1 MNCPVRVRFLVCAVA
16 AGLGLQSAWAAD
28 MLSAPR
34 ADADYARPVPLFD
47 TPAQTFAV
55 VPATWMEVAP
65 VRTDLTSPPEARVL
79 RSISETIATIQ
90 PAAPPQAPPPPVA
103 PPPAV
108 ATSAPGV
115 PAPGTATPATATP
128 ATGTEAA
135 PAMAV
140 MQADDEDLWARIR
153 RGFKMPDLDTWR
165 ARQTT
170 RWYADKPQY
179 IERISTRA
187 SMYLY
192 HIVAEVEKRGMPTEI
207 ALLPFIESGMQP
219 NAVSI
224 AKAAGLWQFIPSTGT
239 KYALEQNMWKDER
252 FGVIE
257 STRAALDYLQKLYGE
272 FGDWQLALA
281 AYNYGE
287 LGVER
292 AIANARRHHRSTA
305 YKDLRLPHETE
316 FYVPKLQ
323 AIKNIIADPQR
334 YGITL
339 PEIPDR
345 PYFVSED
352 IPADMDVATAARLAE
367 IPIDEFQAL
376 NPAFNRPLIIGASSP
391 TILLPAD
398 HAEAFET
405 NLVAVE
411 ATGQPMASWTAHV
424 MRRGETLEILAQKA
438 NLSVNELRRVNRI
451 PWRYR
456 PAAGSVILVPRGEAV
471 TNDISP
477 KLVDASFSLVPVVP
491 RMRRISYRVHHGDT
505 LSSIAHHW
513 HVRTHDI
520 MAWNQLH
527 SSRLRVGQRLAL
539 NVWNG
544 GNPRQR
550 VRYSRHHPLHHYS
563 HHHHRRHR
571 QARHPCR
578 SCLASAS

>member
-1 MNCPVRVRFLVCAVA
+1 MGPAP
-16 AGLGLQSAWAAD
+16 GAD
-28 MLSAPR
+28 SG
-34 ADADYARPVPLFD
+34 YVRPVPLFD
-47 TPAQTFAV
+47 APTQTFSV
-55 VPATWMEVAP
+55 VPAAWMEVAP
-65 VRTDLTSPPEARVL
+65 SRTGPRSPPEARVL
-79 RSISETIATIQ
+79 RGVSETIATIQ
-90 PAAPPQAPPPPVA
+90 PPALPLAPPPPPVA
-103 PPPAV
+103 TSGPGKPIPG
-108 ATSAPGV
+108 ATPGIGAE
-115 PAPGTATPATATP
+115 PAPT
-128 ATGTEAA
+128 
-135 PAMAV
+135 MAV
-140 MQADDEDLWARIR
+140 MQSGDDDLWARIR

-165 ARQTT
+165 AQQTT

-179 IERISTRA
+179 IERVSTRA

-305 YKDLRLPHETE
+305 YKDLRLPHETQ

-339 PEIPDR
+339 PAIPDR

-411 ATGQPMASWTAHV
+411 ATEQPMASWTAHV
-424 MRRGETLEILAQKA
+424 MRRGETLETLARKA
-438 NLSVNELRRVNRI
+438 NLSVNELRTVNRI

-471 TNDISP
+471 TDDISP
-477 KLVDASFSLVPVVP
+477 KLIDASFSLVPVVP
-491 RMRRISYRVHHGDT
+491 QMRRISYRVHHGDT
-505 LSSIAHHW
+505 LSSIAHRW
-513 HVRTHDI
+513 HVRAHDI
-520 MAWNQLH
+520 MAWNRLH
-527 SSRLRVGQRLAL
+527 SSRLRIGQRLAL

-544 GNPRQR
+544 GGPHPR
-550 VRYSRHHPLHHYS
+550 VRHIRHTRHHPSHHYS
-563 HHHHRRHR
+563 HHHRRHR
-571 QARHPCR
+571 RARHPCR

>member
-1 MNCPVRVRFLVCAVA
+1 MNCPVRVRFLVYAVA
-16 AGLGLQSAWAAD
+16 AGLGLHSAWAAD
-28 MLSAPR
+28 ALLPQGSDSA
-34 ADADYARPVPLFD
+34 YARPVPLFD
-47 TPAQTFAV
+47 TPAQTIAV

-65 VRTDLTSPPEARVL
+65 VRTDPNSPPEARVL

-90 PAAPPQAPPPPVA
+90 PAAMPPAPPPVA
-103 PPPAV
+103 PPPV
-108 ATSAPGV
+108 ATTSAPG
-115 PAPGTATPATATP
+115 
-128 ATGTEAA
+128 A
-135 PAMAV
+135 PAGAEPASGMAV

-316 FYVPKLQ
+316 FYIPKLQ

-352 IPADMDVATAARLAE
+352 IPADMDVTTAARLAE

-398 HAEAFET
+398 HAETFET

-424 MRRGETLEILAQKA
+424 MRRGESLETLAEKA
-438 NLSVNELRRVNRI
+438 NLPVNELRRVNRI

-471 TNDISP
+471 TDDISP

-520 MAWNQLH
+520 MAWNRLH
-527 SSRLRVGQRLAL
+527 SSRLRIGQRLAL

-550 VRYSRHHPLHHYS
+550 VRHYARRHPLHHDS
-563 HHHHRRHR
+563 HHHYRRHR
-571 QARHPCR
+571 RARHPCR